1 MLIIGLTGP
10 TGAGKGTFSQ
20 IAVRAFGAEHIDTD
34 KIARQVVEPG
44 SAGLAALVGYFGNG
58 ILRADGSL
66 DRKKLAAIVF
76 SDRRKLAALN
86 GITHPLVK
94 KEVEK
99 RLADARERL
108 CPFAVIDAPLLFE
121 SGEDKLCD
129 VTVGILADEQTR
141 LLRILARDGIDREAA
156 EKRLSAAKSNEYFRE
171 RCGYILENDSDQA
184 TFEAQIRRFFEALSE
199 QNL

>member
-44 SAGLAALVGYFGNG
+44 STGLAALVGYFGNG

-86 GITHPLVK
+86 GITHPLVE

-184 TFEAQIRRFFEALSE
+184 AFEAQIRRFFEALSE

>member
-1 MLIIGLTGP
+1 MRIIGLTGP
-10 TGAGKGTFSQ
+10 TGAGKGKFSQ

-44 SAGLAALVGYFGNG
+44 SA
-58 ILRADGSL
+58 
-66 DRKKLAAIVF
+66 VF

-86 GITHPLVK
+86 GITHPLVT

-99 RLADARERL
+99 RLADARKRQ

-141 LLRILARDGIDREAA
+141 LLRILERDGIDREAA

-184 TFEAQIRRFFEALSE
+184 VFEAQIRRFFEALSE

>member
-10 TGAGKGTFSQ
+10 TGAGKGPFSQ

-76 SDRRKLAALN
+76 SDRSKLAALN
-86 GITHPLVK
+86 GITHPLVE

-184 TFEAQIRRFFEALSE
+184 AFEAQIRRFFEALSE
-199 QNL
+199 QHS

>member
-76 SDRRKLAALN
+76 SDRSKLAALN
-86 GITHPLVK
+86 GITHPLVE

-184 TFEAQIRRFFEALSE
+184 AFEAQIRRFVEALSE

>member
-1 MLIIGLTGP
+1 MRIIGLTGP
-10 TGAGKGTFSQ
+10 TGAGKGKFSQ

-44 SAGLAALVGYFGNG
+44 SAGLAALVEYFGNG

-86 GITHPLVK
+86 GITHPLVE

-184 TFEAQIRRFFEALSE
+184 AFEAQIRRFFEALSE

>member
-76 SDRRKLAALN
+76 SDRSKLAALN
-86 GITHPLVK
+86 GITHPLVE

-141 LLRILARDGIDREAA
+141 LLSILARDGIDREAA

-184 TFEAQIRRFFEALSE
+184 AFEAQIRRFFEALSE

>member
-44 SAGLAALVGYFGNG
+44 SAGLVALVGYFGNG

-86 GITHPLVK
+86 GITHPLVE

-184 TFEAQIRRFFEALSE
+184 VFEAQICRFFEALSE

>member
-86 GITHPLVK
+86 GITHPLVE

-121 SGEDKLCD
+121 IGEDKLCD

-184 TFEAQIRRFFEALSE
+184 AFEAQIRRFFEALSE

>member
-34 KIARQVVEPG
+34 KISRQVVEPG

-76 SDRRKLAALN
+76 SDRSKLAALN
-86 GITHPLVK
+86 GITHPLVE

-121 SGEDKLCD
+121 SGENKLCD

-156 EKRLSAAKSNEYFRE
+156 EQRLSAAKSNEYFRE
-171 RCGYILENDSDQA
+171 RCGYSLENDSDQA
-184 TFEAQIRRFFEALSE
+184 AFEAQIRRFFEALSE

>member
-141 LLRILARDGIDREAA
+141 FLRILARDGIDREAA

-184 TFEAQIRRFFEALSE
+184 AFEAQIRRFFEALSE

>member
-58 ILRADGSL
+58 ILCADGSL

-76 SDRRKLAALN
+76 SDRSKLAALN
-86 GITHPLVK
+86 GITHPLVE

-184 TFEAQIRRFFEALSE
+184 AFEAQIRRFFEALSE

>member
-86 GITHPLVK
+86 GITHPLVE

-184 TFEAQIRRFFEALSE
+184 VFEAQIRRFFEALSE

>member
-44 SAGLAALVGYFGNG
+44 SAGLAALVEYFGNG
-58 ILRADGSL
+58 ILRADGAL

-76 SDRRKLAALN
+76 SDRSKLAALN
-86 GITHPLVK
+86 GITHPLVE

-184 TFEAQIRRFFEALSE
+184 VFEAQIRRFFEALSE

>member
-44 SAGLAALVGYFGNG
+44 SAGLVALVGYFGNG
-58 ILRADGSL
+58 ILRAD
-66 DRKKLAAIVF
+66 
-76 SDRRKLAALN
+76 
-86 GITHPLVK
+86 
-94 KEVEK
+94 
-99 RLADARERL
+99 
-108 CPFAVIDAPLLFE
+108 
-121 SGEDKLCD
+121 DKLCD

-156 EKRLSAAKSNEYFRE
+156 ENRLSAAKSNEYFRE

-184 TFEAQIRRFFEALSE
+184 AFEAQIRRFFEALSE

>member
-86 GITHPLVK
+86 GITHPLVE

-99 RLADARERL
+99 RLVDARERL

-184 TFEAQIRRFFEALSE
+184 VFEAQIRRFFEALSE

>member
-76 SDRRKLAALN
+76 SDRSKLAALN
-86 GITHPLVK
+86 GITHPLVE

-184 TFEAQIRRFFEALSE
+184 VFEAQIRRFFEALSE

>member
-76 SDRRKLAALN
+76 SDRSKLAALN
-86 GITHPLVK
+86 GITHPLVE

-108 CPFAVIDAPLLFE
+108 CPFTVIDAPLLFE

-184 TFEAQIRRFFEALSE
+184 AFEAQIRRFFEALSE

>member
-86 GITHPLVK
+86 GITHPLVE

-171 RCGYILENDSDQA
+171 RCGYIL
-184 TFEAQIRRFFEALSE
+184 
-199 QNL
+199 

>member
-76 SDRRKLAALN
+76 SDRSKLAALN
-86 GITHPLVK
+86 GITHPLVE

-184 TFEAQIRRFFEALSE
+184 AFEAQIRRFFEALSE
-199 QNL
+199 QHS

>member
-76 SDRRKLAALN
+76 SDRSKLAALN
-86 GITHPLVK
+86 GITHPLVE

-184 TFEAQIRRFFEALSE
+184 AFEAQIRRFFEVLSE

>member
-76 SDRRKLAALN
+76 SDRSKLAALN
-86 GITHPLVK
+86 GITHPLVE

-184 TFEAQIRRFFEALSE
+184 AFEAQIRRFFESLSE

>member
-76 SDRRKLAALN
+76 SDRSKLAALN
-86 GITHPLVK
+86 GITHPLVE

-99 RLADARERL
+99 RLVDARERL

-184 TFEAQIRRFFEALSE
+184 VFEAQIRRFFEALSE

>member
-44 SAGLAALVGYFGNG
+44 SAGLAALVGCFGNG

-76 SDRRKLAALN
+76 SDRSKLAALN
-86 GITHPLVK
+86 GITHPLVE

-184 TFEAQIRRFFEALSE
+184 AFEAQIRRFFEALSE

>member
-44 SAGLAALVGYFGNG
+44 SAGLVALVGYFGNG

-86 GITHPLVK
+86 GITHPLVE

-184 TFEAQIRRFFEALSE
+184 AFEAQIRRFFEALSE